1 MAGEALRI
9 DLGTVADAA
18 GSATVFYDGA
28 SVSVACRLEAARRY
42 GLTIDCEVEAASFD
56 ASADHIT
63 AVAHLGGA
71 WAHMYRA

>member
-1 MAGEALRI
+1 MA
-9 DLGTVADAA
+9 T
-18 GSATVFYDGA
+18 
-28 SVSVACRLEAARRY
+28 SVALFVKTTYTSRANKYKTSWVTTQKKVRFL
-42 GLTIDCEVEAASFD
+42 GILSFEAASFD

>member
-28 SVSVACRLEAARRY
+28 SVSVACRLEAARRD
-42 GLTIDCEVEAASFD
+42 GCVLDCEVESAAFD
-56 ASADHIT
+56 APRINGDDLSLIHI
-63 AVAHLGGA
+63 
-71 WAHMYRA
+71 